1 MTRPKRFTYQPGDYI
16 FLNIPAIA
24 KYEWHPFTISSS
36 PEQQEQIWVHVRSVG
51 TWTNK
56 LYKYFEEQN
65 QSLERDNEL
74 VEEKLPQVQSEG
86 QSHVL
91 AEENDQDS
99 IPDGD
104 SSEMNNNQLAP
115 TTSNEEER

>member
-91 AEENDQDS
+91 AEDNDQDS
-99 IPDGD
+99 IPDSD